1 MSQETRRVTRS
12 ASRASNAEEPHP
24 EPTLVAQEEEEPGNV
39 GGDSTLLSIPGGMPS
54 VVLRQPSPRR
64 GIIQIGETEDQPPE
78 RTQRADDTSFIEV
91 EEMTRIIGQQGATT
105 ESAVPSAPSGPPGP

>member
-1 MSQETRRVTRS
+1 MSQETRRITRS

-24 EPTLVAQEEEEPGNV
+24 EPVLVSQEEEVPETA

-64 GIIQIGETEDQPPE
+64 GAFQAGEVGSQPPE
-78 RTQRADDTSFIEV
+78 TTQQPDDTSFVEV
-91 EEMTRIIGQQGATT
+91 EEMTRIIG
-105 ESAVPSAPSGPPGP
+105 